1 MTDLLAT
8 CCEGENVFI
17 ESVCQSVYSVEE
29 LLNILKELHLPP
41 ERKRPFARFLVWVY
55 INTGGS
61 KVQSG
66 ASELAQSKWVTSMA
80 ESGLHQLVRS
90 FK

>member
-17 ESVCQSVYSVEE
+17 ESVCQTVYSMEE
-29 LLNILKELHLPP
+29 LLNILRELHLPP

-55 INTGGS
+55 INTGGN
-61 KVQSG
+61 KIQSG
-66 ASELAQSKWVTSMA
+66 ASELAKSK
-80 ESGLHQLVRS
+80 
-90 FK
+90 

>member
-17 ESVCQSVYSVEE
+17 ESVCQSVYAVEE
-29 LLNILKELHLPP
+29 LLNILKEPYLPL

-55 INTGGS
+55 MNTGGS
-61 KVQSG
+61 KIQSG
-66 ASELAQSKWVTSMA
+66 ASELAQSK
-80 ESGLHQLVRS
+80 
-90 FK
+90 

>member
-17 ESVCQSVYSVEE
+17 ESVCQTVYSMEE
-29 LLNILKELHLPP
+29 LLNILRELHLTP

-55 INTGGS
+55 INTGGN

-66 ASELAQSKWVTSMA
+66 ASELAKSK
-80 ESGLHQLVRS
+80 
-90 FK
+90 